1 MVSCHVKTAF
11 SGWARQLSKGPRNQN
26 CVYWLISDED
36 MYNCM
41 LPLHIFFCGSRI
53 FVLTLQIM
61 FILIIVSAVQRYN
74 PFEMSGKYVYL
85 NLRDNIMNILN
96 NLLVQRDYT
105 TYLYRIQIRGRSILN
120 KTVVTATV
128 SAGKRESQRP
138 ARDN

>member
-1 MVSCHVKTAF
+1 
-11 SGWARQLSKGPRNQN
+11 
-26 CVYWLISDED
+26 
-36 MYNCM
+36 
-41 LPLHIFFCGSRI
+41 
-53 FVLTLQIM
+53 M
-61 FILIIVSAVQRYN
+61 FILIIVSAVQKYN
-74 PFEMSGKYVYL
+74 PFEMSGKYVYF
-85 NLRDNIMNILN
+85 NLRDNIMNILK